1 MARFDVY
8 KNAGRISE
16 HIPYLLDI
24 QANSVDYLG
33 SRVVIP
39 LVRTMKMVSPS
50 MPDDLAPKFIINGET
65 CLLNTPMIA
74 AVSLRTLKSRVS
86 SLKQEQ
92 YRIVASL
99 DFLLYGY

>member
-24 QANSVDYLG
+24 QANSIDYLG

-39 LVRTMKMVSPS
+39 LIRTLTVVSPNL
-50 MPDDLAPKFIINGET
+50 PDDLLPKFIINGEL

-74 AVSLRTLKSRVS
+74 AVSLRILKARFI

-92 YRIVASL
+92 HRIVASL